1 METDTTSTSAVAEAQ
16 ARIDDKVALL
26 RLPICALLTRRNGL
40 LPVSRLPPDVLANIF
55 LCQAHSFYQDHGYS
69 RTSGAPPW
77 ANVLYTC
84 HHWRDVAL
92 SCPSLWSFLFVS
104 SPRWTE
110 ELLSRTKMAPLRI
123 RVDVG
128 CSTQEEMMFFEK
140 VTTDVTR
147 IQDLSLKFPRSLA
160 EGFFSK
166 LSTPAPLLHTLRLFV
181 TKSGAES
188 VLVPDTLFNRDT
200 PALRTLEL
208 YRCHISWCSPTLTGL
223 TILRLR
229 DIASSSQ
236 PTVTELLAMLRHMP
250 DLAHLYLE
258 NALSGAE
265 HILASQHYLLSECVD
280 LPQLLRLAIIAP
292 FSAVVVFLSNV
303 TVPSKT
309 ELRICCRHDT
319 KFTETHTPLYPLLEQ
334 RFNTTS
340 DVGPMI
346 RTLNMKTTEPDV
358 GIVLST
364 SERDCDVPFYSTHG
378 QRHLHEDW
386 DRGIPL
392 KLDIEFEALALKC
405 RHRLMGD
412 ICRTIPMVH
421 LCTLA
426 HFATTDIWGPVPS
439 WFFEVTFGNLQELR
453 FIELIQL
460 HMDAWVPALSP
471 GLCQD
476 ELSFKST
483 GDIFAPALAE
493 LQVTAVTFEY
503 NCRRRR
509 ECGACDG
516 GAWCL
521 HEALAR
527 RKAKGHAL
535 KKLVIAGSSYV
546 SYTQV
551 EELRKVVD
559 EVDWDGYTE
568 VSSDSSSNID
578 EEDAF

>member
-1 METDTTSTSAVAEAQ
+1 MEADTTSYSVAAEAQ
-16 ARIDDKVALL
+16 ARIDYEVALL
-26 RLPICALLTRRNGL
+26 RLPISALLARRNAL
-40 LPVSRLPPDVLANIF
+40 SPVSRLPPEVLANIF
-55 LCQAHSFYQDHGYS
+55 LYQAHSFYQDHGYS
-69 RTSGAPPW
+69 HTSGAPPW
-77 ANVLYTC
+77 ANVSYTC
-84 HHWRDVAL
+84 HHWRNVAL

-110 ELLSRTKMAPLRI
+110 ELLSRTKMVPLRI

-166 LSTPAPLLHTLRLFV
+166 LSTPAPLLHTLQ
-181 TKSGAES
+181 
-188 VLVPDTLFNRDT
+188 T

-208 YRCHISWCSPTLTGL
+208 YRCHISWSSPTLTSL

-229 DIASSSQ
+229 DIALSSR
-236 PTVTELLAMLRHMP
+236 PTITELLAMLRHIP

-258 NALSGAE
+258 DALSGAE
-265 HILASQHYLLSECVD
+265 HILASQHSLLSECVD
-280 LPQLLRLAIIAP
+280 LPHLLRLAVVAP

-309 ELRICCRHDT
+309 ELRICCRHNT
-319 KFTETHTPLYPLLEQ
+319 KFTPTYTPLYPLLQQ

-340 DVGPMI
+340 DVGPVI

-364 SERDCDVPFYSTHG
+364 SERDCDVPFYSMHR

-392 KLDIEFEALALKC
+392 KLDIEFEAVSTKC
-405 RHRLMGD
+405 WFRLMGD
-412 ICRTIPMVH
+412 ICDTIPMAH
-421 LCTLA
+421 LRTLA
-426 HFATTDIWGPVPS
+426 HFATTDMSRPLPS

-453 FIELIQL
+453 FIKLTHL
-460 HMDAWVPALSP
+460 HMDDWIPALSP

-476 ELSFKST
+476 ELIVKSC

-493 LQVTAVTFEY
+493 LQVTAVACNY
-503 NCRRRR
+503 DCRSRGV
-509 ECGACDG
+509 CGGCRG
-516 GAWCL
+516 NAWRL

-535 KKLVIAGSSYV
+535 KKLMIAGSSYA
-546 SYTQV
+546 SNTQV

-559 EVDWDGYTE
+559 QVDWDGYTQT
-568 VSSDSSSNID
+568 SSDTSSNID
-578 EEDAF
+578 GEMHFDVFSRLR

>member
-1 METDTTSTSAVAEAQ
+1 MSGPQ
-16 ARIDDKVALL
+16 F
-26 RLPICALLTRRNGL
+26 LPR
-40 LPVSRLPPDVLANIF
+40 
-55 LCQAHSFYQDHGYS
+55 YS

-84 HHWRDVAL
+84 HHWRDVAV

-110 ELLSRTKMAPLRI
+110 ELLSRTKMVPLRI
-123 RVDVG
+123 RVDMG

-166 LSTPAPLLHTLRLFV
+166 LETPAPLLHTLRLFV

-236 PTVTELLAMLRHMP
+236 PTVTELLAMLRHML

-319 KFTETHTPLYPLLEQ
+319 KFTETYTPLYPLLEQ

-340 DVGPMI
+340 DVGPVI

-364 SERDCDVPFYSTHG
+364 SERDCDVPFYSKCG
-378 QRHLHEDW
+378 RHRHEDW
-386 DRGIPL
+386 DRGISL
-392 KLDIEFEALALKC
+392 KLDIEFESVS
-405 RHRLMGD
+405 REELMGD
-412 ICRTIPMVH
+412 ICRTIPMLH
-421 LCTLA
+421 LRTLA
-426 HFATTDIWGPVPS
+426 HFAAIDTS
-439 WFFEVTFGNLQELR
+439 WPLSPCFLKTTFGTLQELR
-453 FIELIQL
+453 FIKLTEL
-460 HMDAWVPALSP
+460 HMSP
-471 GLCQD
+471 WA
-476 ELSFKST
+476 T
-483 GDIFAPALAE
+483 ALAP
-493 LQVTAVTFEY
+493 
-503 NCRRRR
+503 
-509 ECGACDG
+509 G
-516 GAWCL
+516 
-521 HEALAR
+521 
-527 RKAKGHAL
+527 
-535 KKLVIAGSSYV
+535 
-546 SYTQV
+546 
-551 EELRKVVD
+551 
-559 EVDWDGYTE
+559 
-568 VSSDSSSNID
+568 
-578 EEDAF
+578 